1 MIKAAYSGLDGALEE
16 AAKNLGASSYSTYFK
31 VLLPVIWPAVLS
43 VLLLNFI
50 GLLSEYNVS
59 AFLFHPMYQP
69 LGVVLNAATGL
80 DATPEAQMLTF
91 VYSVLIMIVSII
103 AISIVSNS
111 KAAAK
116 NRKK

>member
-1 MIKAAYSGLDGALEE
+1 M
-16 AAKNLGASSYSTYFK
+16 
-31 VLLPVIWPAVLS
+31 IWPAVLS